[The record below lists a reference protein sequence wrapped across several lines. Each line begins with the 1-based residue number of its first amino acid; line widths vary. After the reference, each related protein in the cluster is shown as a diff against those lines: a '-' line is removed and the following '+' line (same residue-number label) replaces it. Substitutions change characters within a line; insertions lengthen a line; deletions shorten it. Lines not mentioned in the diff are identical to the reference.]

1 MDSAYIFVVV
11 IFFLI
16 LLSGFFS
23 ITESSIFSLQRYQ
36 IDLIKKKSRAG
47 KLLEGFIKKP
57 SSIIATILL
66 MDEILN
72 VTITSLIS
80 AKLDQVLRNTLSEE
94 LISIVAILITSIVIL
109 IFCEI
114 IPKTIG
120 VKFSRPLSVICAKP
134 IELLNKFL
142 FPLTLFFDFIS
153 RKLVEF
159 FDFKGEDITL
169 ISSKRNITSLI
180 DIGEDEGFVKR
191 SETELVDNFLR
202 LDQIPLSKI
211 LTPEPDLFMIKSTVK
226 TNEAINLTLKNGFS
240 RIPVY
245 EGDTDNIVGIVY
257 SKDLLNHK
265 AEEISSLIRD
275 PFYVPVQKKALPLLR
290 EMQLLRTHMA
300 IVIDEYGRL
309 KGIVTLDDILEEIFG
324 EIEDEKLVNDESI
337 FYIGKDLYLY
347 GGTKI
352 KDFNETCL
360 FTVMR
365 NSGLKNLSDN
375 IETSYISE
383 DLGIETVG
391 GFIFNQLG
399 RLPKQGD
406 KVKNG
411 KIEMTVSEVVNNRIT
426 KILIRSESK

>member
-1 MDSAYIFVVV
+1 
-11 IFFLI
+11 
-16 LLSGFFS
+16 
-23 ITESSIFSLQRYQ
+23 
-36 IDLIKKKSRAG
+36 
-47 KLLEGFIKKP
+47 
-57 SSIIATILL
+57 
-66 MDEILN
+66 
-72 VTITSLIS
+72 
-80 AKLDQVLRNTLSEE
+80 
-94 LISIVAILITSIVIL
+94 
-109 IFCEI
+109 
-114 IPKTIG
+114 
-120 VKFSRPLSVICAKP
+120 
-134 IELLNKFL
+134 
-142 FPLTLFFDFIS
+142 
-153 RKLVEF
+153 
-159 FDFKGEDITL
+159 
-169 ISSKRNITSLI
+169 
-180 DIGEDEGFVKR
+180 
-191 SETELVDNFLR
+191 
-202 LDQIPLSKI
+202 
-211 LTPEPDLFMIKSTVK
+211 
-226 TNEAINLTLKNGFS
+226 
-240 RIPVY
+240 
-245 EGDTDNIVGIVY
+245 
-257 SKDLLNHK
+257 
-265 AEEISSLIRD
+265 
-275 PFYVPVQKKALPLLR
+275 
-290 EMQLLRTHMA
+290 MA